1 MNAGPYLE
9 ELAKRVFDVGLDT
22 VMTGNAAAAINGAPV
37 TTLDVDFMLEQ
48 TDENYMKLAS
58 LAQQMNYRF
67 VELKLVDDRY
77 MYRLM
82 HRSEPFVID
91 FVFSPKGISSYS
103 DLKKRSSDVFFG
115 ACKLQVASLEDVIA
129 SKRATARP
137 KDLATLPIL
146 EMTLDE
152 IRKKNS

>member
-9 ELAKRVFDVGLDT
+9 EIARRFDDVGIDA
-22 VMTGNAAAAINGAPV
+22 VMIGNAAAALNGAPV

-48 TDENYMKLAS
+48 TDENYTKLAL
-58 LAQQMNYRF
+58 LAQQMDFRF

-91 FVFSPKGISSYS
+91 FVFSPKGIDSYKG
-103 DLKKRSSDVFFG
+103 LKGRSSVVLFG
-115 ACKLQVASLEDVIA
+115 SYKLQIASLDDVIA
-129 SKRATARP
+129 SKRAASRD
-137 KDLATLPIL
+137 KDKAVLPVL

-152 IRKKNS
+152 IRKQDH